1 MEGSAE
7 VLLVGGTLVLLY
19 GFILG
24 IPMAQ
29 ARMKSPT
36 APRDLVNTHLEA
48 LMAGA
53 ALLGLS
59 LAASY
64 SALGSG
70 VERLAAWLLVG
81 GAASTLTGGTVNWL
95 QEVDDPFTAK
105 SPGFYLQAVGGPVLL
120 VGGVLLTL
128 GVLKAV

>member
-1 MEGSAE
+1 MERSAE

-24 IPMAQ
+24 VPMAQ

-36 APRDLVNTHLEA
+36 APRHLVNTHLEA
-48 LMAGA
+48 LMAGP

-59 LAASY
+59 LAASF
-64 SALGSG
+64 STLGSG
-70 VERLAAWLLVG
+70 LERLAAWLLVA
-81 GAASTLTGGTVNWL
+81 GAVSTLSGGTLNWI
-95 QEVDDPFTAK
+95 QKTEDAFAAK
-105 SPGFYLQAVGGPVLL
+105 TPGFYLQAVGGPVLL